1 MPTYGIANK
10 GVSSIQSLAF
20 RLHACVGRYE
30 RSPQSL
36 TSHTAGTVVVNYSRD
51 SMNKFTI
58 GFLVLLTLIIPPDG
72 VVGQSRIVPEIG
84 YQWPRIER
92 DYWPTTEWQSDSI
105 EKHGISTEKIRIA
118 DSLANSDDALRCLL
132 VVKDGFIVFEK
143 YYNEGGIDKS
153 TEVWSVTK
161 SFTSALIGIAIDQ
174 GYIQSPDKLMTEYLT
189 EYPAFNDISISDVLT
204 HTTGLNWD
212 EGNQQSWIQSE
223 DWIKEALSRG
233 FFTSP
238 GRTLLYSSANSH
250 FLSKL
255 IKNATGKTPGEYAL
269 DNLFNPL
276 GIKFFPSNRQEIY
289 SDWQELHSPIPNSWR
304 QDNNGLEI
312 GAYGLHLTAREMAKF
327 GFLYL
332 NKGIWQGKTIISESW
347 VEKSTKDYVH
357 RSENFGFGY
366 HWVITKR
373 NNQVCFEADG
383 WGGQMISVIPA
394 LDMIVVI
401 KCDEINPSDNESY
414 NILEIAIEAV
424 LNENYN

>member
-1 MPTYGIANK
+1 VA
-10 GVSSIQSLAF
+10 
-20 RLHACVGRYE
+20 
-30 RSPQSL
+30 
-36 TSHTAGTVVVNYSRD
+36 NYSTV
-51 SMNKFTI
+51 SMHKLTL
-58 GFLVLLTLIIPPDG
+58 GFLVILNLIMLPSVI
-72 VVGQSRIVPEIG
+72 VGQSRIVPEKG
-84 YQWPRIER
+84 YQWPEIER
-92 DYWPTTEWQSDSI
+92 DYWPTTGWLSDSI
-105 EKHGISTEKIRIA
+105 EKHGISIDKMEIA
-118 DSLANSDDALRCLL
+118 DSLANSDDALRSLL

-174 GYIQSPDKLMTEYLT
+174 GHIRSPDKLMTEYLP
-189 EYPAFNDISISDVLT
+189 EYPAFNDISISNVLT

-223 DWIKEALSRG
+223 DWIEEALNRG

-238 GRTLLYSSANSH
+238 GKTLLYSSANSH

-255 IKNATGKTPGEYAL
+255 IKNSTGKTTGEYAI

-276 GIKFFPSNRQEIY
+276 GIKFIPSNRKEKY

-332 NKGIWQGKTIISESW
+332 NKGVWQEKALISESW
-347 VEKSTKDYVH
+347 VEKSTKDYIH
-357 RSENFGFGY
+357 RSENLGFGF

-394 LDMIVVI
+394 LDMIIVI
-401 KCDEINPSDNESY
+401 KCDEINPRINESY
-414 NILEIAIEAV
+414 NILEIVIKAV
-424 LNENYN
+424 LQENHD